1 MDQQAEK
8 GKTERETGLGRRTR
22 EGIAKWNQMTALRF
36 QMGGDIRHLQPP
48 LGGPIQGN
56 IVIQT
61 SCSQEQRFRSIE
73 ICFLVCFVVSVL

>member
-36 QMGGDIRHLQPP
+36 QMGEISDISSLP
-48 LGGPIQGN
+48 
-56 IVIQT
+56 
-61 SCSQEQRFRSIE
+61 
-73 ICFLVCFVVSVL
+73 